1 MAKDEETLIAI
12 NRLESTV
19 NKMYKLIKVIA
30 VVLMGYIFMQ
40 SIRDAMLAMASPI
53 NSDNQTWTVDLYVPA
68 NQDGSDVF
76 KVNWETLGTNEN
88 DNTGLSIRSEK
99 TNIACITGGFT
110 LGASLVGVAATIV
123 ALTLTSQGR
132 KGAANVIPVCS
143 IYILTVI
150 LLLFS

>member
-1 MAKDEETLIAI
+1 MAKDDETLIAI

-68 NQDGSDVF
+68 NQDGSDVL
-76 KVNWETLGTNEN
+76 KL
-88 DNTGLSIRSEK
+88 TGKL
-99 TNIACITGGFT
+99 
-110 LGASLVGVAATIV
+110 
-123 ALTLTSQGR
+123 
-132 KGAANVIPVCS
+132 
-143 IYILTVI
+143 
-150 LLLFS
+150 

>member
-68 NQDGSDVF
+68 NQDGSDVL
-76 KVNWETLGTNEN
+76 KL
-88 DNTGLSIRSEK
+88 TGKL
-99 TNIACITGGFT
+99 
-110 LGASLVGVAATIV
+110 
-123 ALTLTSQGR
+123 
-132 KGAANVIPVCS
+132 
-143 IYILTVI
+143 
-150 LLLFS
+150 